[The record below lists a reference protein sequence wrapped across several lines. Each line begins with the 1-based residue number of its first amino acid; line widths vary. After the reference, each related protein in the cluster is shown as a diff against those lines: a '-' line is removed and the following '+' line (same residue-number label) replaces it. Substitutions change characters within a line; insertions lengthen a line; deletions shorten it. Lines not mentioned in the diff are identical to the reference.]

1 MWYTYS
7 EIGGKNFEARRK
19 KLMARSSR
27 AMSGINLLW
36 LALVVNGLGVLLTWS
51 HVSFHLANIL
61 VLPVLVF
68 VFWWFIT
75 AEVSAGRA
83 WARIVYLALT
93 VLEVLGMIGISLIP
107 TLASWL
113 AYRGGIASLLA
124 LVRLVLQVAGIAM
137 LLISTPRL

>member
-1 MWYTYS
+1 
-7 EIGGKNFEARRK
+7 
-19 KLMARSSR
+19 MARSSR

-51 HVSFHLANIL
+51 RVSFHLANIP
-61 VLPVLVF
+61 VVSVLVF
-68 VFWWFIT
+68 IFWWFIT
-75 AEVSAGRA
+75 AEISAGHA

-137 LLISTPRL
+137 LLISTPRLRGT

>member
-1 MWYTYS
+1 
-7 EIGGKNFEARRK
+7 
-19 KLMARSSR
+19 MARSSH
-27 AMSGINLLW
+27 AGTGMTLLW
-36 LALVVNGLGVLLTWS
+36 AALALNGLTVLLAWYRLS
-51 HVSFHLANIL
+51 LRLHLANIP

-75 AEVSAGRA
+75 AEVSAGHG

-113 AYRGGIASLLA
+113 VYRGGIASLLA

-137 LLISTPRL
+137 LLISTPRLRGT